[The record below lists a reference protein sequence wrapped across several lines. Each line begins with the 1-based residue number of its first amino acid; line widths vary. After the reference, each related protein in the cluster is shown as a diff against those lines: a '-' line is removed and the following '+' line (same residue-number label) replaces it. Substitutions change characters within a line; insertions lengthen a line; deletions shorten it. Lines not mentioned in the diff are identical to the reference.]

1 MNRPGLIR
9 LLLNKPV
16 LFLHKK
22 LNRNNIP
29 MKISFPLLF
38 VICLLAPFSLM
49 GQDKVN
55 LMNGKILEGTLD
67 SLGEYQIKFEA
78 KGKKGKIY
86 ETYIENYRIFS
97 VITANGKETVLY
109 QQDSSLGNLL
119 KAEDMRYH
127 IAGEQDAYKN
137 YKPVGNMVLGFGLGV
152 GVSLFDT
159 YSFTEDT
166 SIQVSKGFF
175 NASPGF
181 SHLVFPLVYTMVS
194 GFIRTQLDINNVT
207 DKNNLNSEYYIE
219 GFARTARYKRV
230 IRALISSV
238 SGCVVGLVTYGV
250 AQAFK

>member
-1 MNRPGLIR
+1 
-9 LLLNKPV
+9 
-16 LFLHKK
+16 
-22 LNRNNIP
+22 
-29 MKISFPLLF
+29 MKISIPSLILAFLLT
-38 VICLLAPFSLM
+38 PFLLM
-49 GQDKVN
+49 GQDKLN

-78 KGKKGKIY
+78 IGKKGRIY
-86 ETYIENYRIFS
+86 ETYIENYRVFS
-97 VITANGKETVLY
+97 VITANGKETILY

-119 KAEDMRYH
+119 KPDDMKFH
-127 IAGEQDAYKN
+127 IYGEQDAYKN
-137 YKPVGNMVLGFGLGV
+137 YKPIGNMVLGFGLGI

-159 YSFTEDT
+159 YSFNEDT
-166 SIQVSKGFF
+166 SINISKGFF

-194 GFIRTQLDINNVT
+194 GFIRTQLDIHNVS

-230 IRALISSV
+230 IRALLSSA
-238 SGCVVGLVTYGV
+238 SGCIIGLATYGV